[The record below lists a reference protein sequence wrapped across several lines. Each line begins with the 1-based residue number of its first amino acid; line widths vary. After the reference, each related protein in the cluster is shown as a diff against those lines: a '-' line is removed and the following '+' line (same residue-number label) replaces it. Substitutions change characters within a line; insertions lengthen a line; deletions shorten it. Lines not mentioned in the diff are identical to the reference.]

1 MPIDHILQLAR
12 APVKR
17 HSAGF
22 RVFTTRPTSVKRHPS
37 TDFIVIMR
45 RDDMRGIGASED
57 DYVLLKNV
65 VIKDVLRWNCDAG
78 DEHEKAE
85 IRRFMKGLCGDGFEP
100 GDVAVSGGEDE
111 MTITCGTYPPVKI
124 AFGRMDTKELMEL
137 IPELKFIMEHESG
150 DATGTGSTLRK
161 GIKFT
166 GIAKCKAEGGK
177 PVNYLCR
184 DNAIGQRLVTELVDM
199 KIDAHLISAKNHLSE
214 IDEEDLKG
222 GKVALDKTLRA
233 ALGLKTGE
241 DVHIIKAHRSVNAME
256 AALMTLNYQKVVAR
270 VQQNAPFMESR
281 TPVACVCDEIADSIG
296 ARYGD
301 EIVVETEGKK
311 IRVRCARLTPFM
323 REYHD
328 SVIGSSMSR
337 AEMDEINKK
346 YENTWVENPFNFL
359 TRSGIVSR
367 TYDELIHPIFMDQT
381 SRKAIGVKPLEPVKV
396 RRSFWWELR
405 KKLNSFSSIG
415 MLAVSILIPHFIVMH
430 TQGDLPPWLAPATLA
445 PLLAFII
452 WSMLTT
458 SKYET

>member
-1 MPIDHILQLAR
+1 
-12 APVKR
+12 
-17 HSAGF
+17 
-22 RVFTTRPTSVKRHPS
+22 
-37 TDFIVIMR
+37 
-45 RDDMRGIGASED
+45 
-57 DYVLLKNV
+57 
-65 VIKDVLRWNCDAG
+65 
-78 DEHEKAE
+78 
-85 IRRFMKGLCGDGFEP
+85 
-100 GDVAVSGGEDE
+100 
-111 MTITCGTYPPVKI
+111 
-124 AFGRMDTKELMEL
+124 
-137 IPELKFIMEHESG
+137 
-150 DATGTGSTLRK
+150 
-161 GIKFT
+161 
-166 GIAKCKAEGGK
+166 
-177 PVNYLCR
+177 
-184 DNAIGQRLVTELVDM
+184 
-199 KIDAHLISAKNHLSE
+199 
-214 IDEEDLKG
+214 
-222 GKVALDKTLRA
+222 
-233 ALGLKTGE
+233 
-241 DVHIIKAHRSVNAME
+241 
-256 AALMTLNYQKVVAR
+256 
-270 VQQNAPFMESR
+270 
-281 TPVACVCDEIADSIG
+281 
-296 ARYGD
+296 
-301 EIVVETEGKK
+301 
-311 IRVRCARLTPFM
+311 M